1 MEERLA
7 LPSRKE
13 LRLARLAAERDAQL
27 TKQAH
32 ATEIVDNAQRAH
44 VPPQSHRRSFIP
56 VLFPGLAFFSRL
68 RRFSFKR
75 AALTTSAVF
84 AISVMGGVLVSR
96 VNTVAEASAGAQ
108 SVLNTVAAHSVADT
122 PKELKARSGAEE
134 ESRFRATE
142 QMLAVEP
149 GEMCKIGSGAN
160 SLASA
165 FFKSEDAVIY
175 PLAVG
180 QYRLTSNYGGRFD
193 PFTGASSFHL
203 GQDFGAPT
211 GTPVYAIA
219 DGVVIHAGAGIK
231 GRSSN
236 LIVVQHEIGG
246 KKFTSWYVHMWDDG
260 VMVKVGDKVK
270 IGQQIA
276 KVGSNGYST
285 GPHLHLEIHPGEGVE
300 TETTNP
306 LTFLKEHQARDI
318 ASLCF

>member
-1 MEERLA
+1 MEERPA

-13 LRLARLAAERDAQL
+13 LRLARLAADRNVQL
-27 TKQAH
+27 TKHTH
-32 ATEIVDNAQRAH
+32 ATDVIDTDQQSH
-44 VPPQSHRRSFIP
+44 VQSQSHRRSF
-56 VLFPGLAFFSRL
+56 VHDLFPGLAIFSPL
-68 RRFSFKR
+68 RRSLKG

-108 SVLNTVAAHSVADT
+108 SVLNTVATHPVADT
-122 PKELKARSGAEE
+122 PKELQARAGAEE
-134 ESRFRATE
+134 ESRFHATE
-142 QMLAVEP
+142 QMLAVAP

-165 FFKSEDAVIY
+165 FFKSNDAVIY

-193 PFTGASSFHL
+193 PFTGESSFHL

-219 DGVVIHAGAGIK
+219 DGVVIHAGAGIQ

-236 LIVVQHEIGG
+236 LIIVQHEIGG

-260 VMVKVGDKVK
+260 VLVKVGDKVK